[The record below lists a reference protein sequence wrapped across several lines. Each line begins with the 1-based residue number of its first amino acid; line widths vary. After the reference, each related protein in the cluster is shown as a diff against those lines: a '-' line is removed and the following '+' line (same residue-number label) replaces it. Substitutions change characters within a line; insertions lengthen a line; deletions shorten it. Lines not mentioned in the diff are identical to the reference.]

1 MAIYIRL
8 QFSTRP
14 HELRS
19 GVRAFRGKLR
29 FDGWDRIL
37 QLFRTILQRA
47 SCGGVYFLDGG
58 DLSAEHVYVGFED
71 VSVGGTV
78 DTGDEGREFVEK
90 VDDPAGWV
98 VVLRVSLGGEGGKG
112 ESALCRYV
120 EG

>member
-1 MAIYIRL
+1 M
-8 QFSTRP
+8 
-14 HELRS
+14 
-19 GVRAFRGKLR
+19 
-29 FDGWDRIL
+29 

-71 VSVGGTV
+71 VSVGGAA
-78 DTGDEGREFVEK
+78 DTGDEGREFVEE

-98 VVLRVSLGGEGGKG
+98 VVFLLRVSLGEEGGKR
-112 ESALCRYV
+112 ESALGRYV